1 VAAWSGGATARVEAP
16 TARTTTEPAR
26 PRRRVRARR
35 VGLFGGVVWIVGLA
49 VLLAG
54 VVALNVAVL
63 RLNVRLDE
71 LVQERRTLR
80 AGNAALSAQLSSASA
95 TSEIETLARRRLG
108 LVQAEPEQM
117 TYVQL
122 DPRAK

>member
-1 VAAWSGGATARVEAP
+1 VAAVASGASLEAP
-16 TARTTTEPAR
+16 VRGAPSAPAR
-26 PRRRVRARR
+26 PRRRARQKR
-35 VGLFGGVVWIVGLA
+35 RSVFGGVVWIAGLA

-71 LVQERRTLR
+71 LAQDRRTLR
-80 AGNAALSAQLSSASA
+80 AGNAALSAQLSTA
-95 TSEIETLARRRLG
+95 TATDQIETLARRKLG
-108 LVQAEPEQM
+108 LERAEPEQWS
-117 TYVQL
+117 YVQL